1 MNKILRT
8 FALFVCLC
16 VATCGIAQHDM
27 RIGYCNTELSSE
39 AEAIQNTNSSG
50 TLTFQFAICLPS
62 SRLQALKGSKIKR
75 IRFATLGSLTGVY
88 CWVRSSLT
96 SYAIG
101 SPTKVGETL
110 NGWNDVTLTQPV
122 EITGDDIYVGFN
134 GKAPAGTGIYF
145 DGPTNTNAGWF
156 KDASNNWA
164 NLSGQG
170 YPALCIQAIVEVDDE
185 TTISDVAVE
194 RCTLG
199 DTYTKVGDK
208 VTATIDI
215 GNYGEAT
222 VDAPKLFYSLN
233 GGDSVE
239 VPISGTIAANGTN
252 GYPVEISTE
261 GLNEGK
267 NELRTWIVA
276 EGDDYEGNNSC
287 TTEMLCY
294 KTSFPHK
301 VLVEH
306 FTTLPCSNCPY
317 GLRTLGVILSGKTNY
332 VWVAHHIGYLS
343 DELTQESSYNLQ
355 GLGATSASLATFD
368 RTVFDNSNGTALPV
382 FSIGYSNAF
391 AGYEALAPNFEKC
404 ASTPAFVSV
413 NISNEYN
420 AETRELTTTVEGERN
435 SLFDLF
441 YPASK
446 LTVELVEDQVNTKG
460 EQIGSGDKVHN
471 NVFRK
476 ALTRVTGDDITWD
489 GDTYKETYTCTL
501 PDTWNAEHVRVV
513 AFVNRPL
520 TDTSAAQVL
529 NAEQA
534 RIDSSAAGI
543 ASVQA
548 NDGQSASRA
557 YYNLQGQ
564 RISKPLAHGA
574 YLEKVVTAQGVR
586 TVKCVK

>member
-8 FALFVCLC
+8 LALLVCLC
-16 VATCGIAQHDM
+16 VATYGIAQHDI
-27 RIGYCNTELSSE
+27 RVGYCNTELSSE
-39 AEAIQNTNSSG
+39 AEAIQNTNGSG

-101 SPTKVGETL
+101 SPTKVGDTM

-134 GKAPAGTGIYF
+134 GKAPSGTGIYF
-145 DGPTNTNAGWF
+145 DGPSNTNAGWF
-156 KDASNNWA
+156 KDGTNNWS

-199 DTYTKVGDK
+199 DSYTKVGDK

-222 VDAPKLFYSLN
+222 VDAPKLYYSLN
-233 GGDSVE
+233 GGEAVE

-252 GYPVEISTE
+252 SYSADIPTDGLDE
-261 GLNEGK
+261 GT

-276 EGDDYEGNNSC
+276 EGDGYEGNNSY
-287 TTEMLCY
+287 TTSLLCY

-317 GLRTLGVILSGKTNY
+317 GLRTLNTILSGKTNY

-343 DELTQESSYNLQ
+343 DELTQEQSYDLQ
-355 GLGATSASLATFD
+355 GLGATSAPLATFD
-368 RTVFDNSNGTALPV
+368 RTVFGNSNGTALPV
-382 FSIGYSNAF
+382 FGIGYSNAF

-404 ASTPAFVSV
+404 ATTPAFVSV
-413 NISNEYN
+413 NITNSYNE
-420 AETRELTTTVEGERN
+420 ETRELTTTVEGERN
-435 SLFDLF
+435 SLFNMF
-441 YPASK
+441 YPAAK

-471 NVFRK
+471 NVFRT
-476 ALTRVTGDDITWD
+476 ALTRVVGDDITWTD
-489 GDTYKETYTCTL
+489 NSYKETYTYTL
-501 PDTWNAEHVRVV
+501 PDTWDAEHVRVV

-520 TDTSAAQVL
+520 TDTSAAQIL

-534 RIDSSAAGI
+534 RIPVSSGI
-543 ASVQA
+543 GSVLLD
-548 NDGQSASRA
+548 NKGKTTNRT

-564 RISKPLAHGA
+564 RISQPLSHGTYIVKTA
-574 YLEKVVTAQGVR
+574 SAQGVTTAKHIR
-586 TVKCVK
+586 